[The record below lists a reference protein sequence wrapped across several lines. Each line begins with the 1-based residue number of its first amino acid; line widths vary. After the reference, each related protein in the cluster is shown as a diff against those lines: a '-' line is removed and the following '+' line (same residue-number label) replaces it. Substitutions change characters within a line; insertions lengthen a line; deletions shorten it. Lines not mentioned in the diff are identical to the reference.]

1 MYQKEYH
8 IHFVGIGG
16 IGMSGIAEILLK
28 LGYRVSG
35 SDARKTDITNRLESL
50 GCTVYEGHSAEQ
62 IEGANVVVTST
73 AIKKENPEVQAA
85 KKAYVPIIPRA
96 EMLAELMRLK
106 YSIAVAG
113 AHGKTSTTS
122 MTASVLEKGGLDPTV
137 VIGGV
142 LKSVESNAMH
152 GMGDFI
158 VAEADESDGS
168 FLKFSPSIA
177 IVTNIDREHLDYYDS
192 LNSIKKA
199 FVNFIARVP
208 FYGLSILCI
217 DSESVMDILPEIKG
231 RYTTYGLNTRAEYQA
246 RNICF
251 EGTTSR
257 FSVYYLEEPL
267 GEITLNLP
275 GAHNVTNC
283 LASIAVG
290 MELNI
295 PFKIIKCA
303 LETIQGVKR
312 RLELKGEASGVTVVD
327 DYGHHPTEIKATLLA
342 ARESWPDKRIVA
354 VFQPHRYTRTQA
366 LFDEFTRA
374 FYNTDKLFILPIY
387 PAGESPIEG
396 VTSESLCSKITERGH
411 KGTLYVENHE
421 EALAL
426 LMKELKKDDLLLT
439 LGAGNVLRIG
449 ENYLLKKQGTAPGSQ
464 VST

>member
-1 MYQKEYH
+1 MYQKQYH

-16 IGMSGIAEILLK
+16 IGMSGIAEILVK
-28 LGYRVSG
+28 LGYTVSG
-35 SDARKTDITNRLESL
+35 SDAKKTQITQRLESL
-50 GCTVYEGHSAEQ
+50 GCTTYEGHKAEQ
-62 IEGANVVVTST
+62 VEGANVVVTST

-85 KKAYVPIIPRA
+85 KKAGIPIIPRA

-122 MTASVLEKGGLDPTV
+122 MTASVLEKAGMDPTV

-142 LKSVESNAMH
+142 LKSAGTNALH

-199 FVNFIARVP
+199 FVNFISRVP
-208 FYGLSILCI
+208 FYGLSILCM
-217 DSESVMDILPEIKG
+217 DSESVQDILPEIKG
-231 RYTTYGLNTRAEYQA
+231 RYVTYGLNTRADYQA
-246 RNICF
+246 RNISF

-257 FSVYYLEEPL
+257 FSVYYLEEFL
-267 GEITLNLP
+267 GEISLNLP
-275 GAHNVTNC
+275 GVHNVTNC

-290 MELNI
+290 LELNI
-295 PFKIIKCA
+295 PFATIKCA
-303 LETIQGVKR
+303 LETLQGVKR
-312 RLELKGEASGVTVVD
+312 RLELKGEIDGVTVVD

-342 ARESWPDKRIVA
+342 ARECWPERRIVT
-354 VFQPHRYTRTQA
+354 VFQPHRFTRTQA
-366 LFDEFTRA
+366 LFDEFTRS
-374 FYNTDKLFILPIY
+374 FYNTDKLLVLPIY

-396 VTSESLCSKITERGH
+396 VSSESLCAKIRERGH
-411 KGTLYVENHE
+411 QNTGSVDSHE
-421 EALAL
+421 DVLAL
-426 LMKELKKDDLLLT
+426 LLADLKKDDLLIT
-439 LGAGNVLRIG
+439 LGAGNVYRVG
-449 ENYLLKKQGTAPGSQ
+449 ENYLKLKQDA
-464 VST
+464 

>member
-35 SDARKTDITNRLESL
+35 SDAKQTDITRRLESL
-50 GCTVYEGHSAEQ
+50 GCTVFEGHKAENV
-62 IEGANVVVTST
+62 EGANVVVTST
-73 AIKKENPEVQAA
+73 AIKKDNPEVQAA
-85 KKAYVPIIPRA
+85 KKDYIPIIPRA

-142 LKSVESNAMH
+142 LKSVGSNAMH
-152 GMGDFI
+152 GLGDFI

-208 FYGLSILCI
+208 FYGLSILCL
-217 DSESVMDILPEIKG
+217 DSESVQDILPEIKG
-231 RYTTYGLNTRAEYQA
+231 RYVTYGLNTRAEYQA
-246 RNICF
+246 RNISF

-257 FSVYYLEEPL
+257 FSVYYLDDLL

-275 GAHNVTNC
+275 GVHNVTNC

-290 MELNI
+290 MELNV
-295 PFKIIKCA
+295 PFKTIKCA

-312 RLELKGEASGVTVVD
+312 RLELKGEADGVTVVD

-354 VFQPHRYTRTQA
+354 VFQPHRFSRTQA

-374 FYNTDKLFILPIY
+374 FYNSDKLLVLPIY
-387 PAGESPIEG
+387 PAGENPIEG
-396 VTSESLCSKITERGH
+396 VDSESLCKKITERGH
-411 KGTLYVENHE
+411 KNALHVNSHE
-421 EALAL
+421 EVLAIL
-426 LMKELKKDDLLLT
+426 VKYLKKDDLLLT
-439 LGAGNVLRIG
+439 LGAGNVVRVG
-449 ENYLLKKQGTAPGSQ
+449 ENFLKLKHDAQ
-464 VST
+464 

>member
-35 SDARKTDITNRLESL
+35 SDAKQTDITRRLESL
-50 GCTVYEGHSAEQ
+50 GCTIFEGHNAENV
-62 IEGANVVVTST
+62 EGANVVVTST
-73 AIKKENPEVQAA
+73 AIKKDNPEVQAA
-85 KKAYVPIIPRA
+85 KKDYIPIIPRA

-122 MTASVLEKGGLDPTV
+122 MTAAVLEKGGLDPTV

-142 LKSVESNAMH
+142 LKSVGSNAMH
-152 GMGDFI
+152 GLGDFI

-208 FYGLSILCI
+208 FYGLSILCL
-217 DSESVMDILPEIKG
+217 DSESVQDILPEIKG
-231 RYTTYGLNTRAEYQA
+231 RYVTYGLNTRAEYQA
-246 RNICF
+246 RNISF

-257 FSVYYLEEPL
+257 FSVYYLDDLL

-275 GAHNVTNC
+275 GVHNVTNC

-290 MELNI
+290 MELNV
-295 PFKIIKCA
+295 PFKTIKCA

-312 RLELKGEASGVTVVD
+312 RLELKGEADGVTVVD

-354 VFQPHRYTRTQA
+354 VFQPHRFSRTQA

-374 FYNTDKLFILPIY
+374 FYNSDKLLVLPIY
-387 PAGESPIEG
+387 PAGENPIEG
-396 VTSESLCSKITERGH
+396 VDSESLCKKITERGH
-411 KGTLYVENHE
+411 KNALHVNSHE
-421 EALAL
+421 EVLAIL
-426 LMKELKKDDLLLT
+426 VKYLKKDDLLLT
-439 LGAGNVLRIG
+439 LGAGNVVRVG
-449 ENYLLKKQGTAPGSQ
+449 ENFLKLKHDAQ
-464 VST
+464 

>member
-8 IHFVGIGG
+8 IYFVGIGG

-35 SDARKTDITNRLESL
+35 SDMKKTDITTRLASL
-50 GCTVYEGHSAEQ
+50 GCTIYDGHRAEQ

-73 AIKKENPEVQAA
+73 AIKKDNPEVIAA
-85 KKAYVPIIPRA
+85 KKAYIPIIPRA

-122 MTASVLEKGGLDPTV
+122 ITAAVLEKGGLDPTV

-142 LKSVESNAMH
+142 LKSVGSNAMH

-177 IVTNIDREHLDYYDS
+177 IVTNIDREHLDHYDS

-217 DSESVMDILPEIKG
+217 DSEWVQDILPEIKG
-231 RYTTYGLNTRAEYQA
+231 RYTTYGLNTRADYQA
-246 RNICF
+246 RTISF
-251 EGTTSR
+251 EGTKSH
-257 FSVYYLEEPL
+257 FSVYYLDEKL
-267 GEITLNLP
+267 GDITLNLP
-275 GAHNVTNC
+275 GVHNVTNC

-290 MELNI
+290 CELNI
-295 PFKIIKCA
+295 PFKTIKCA

-312 RLELKGEASGVTVVD
+312 RLELKGEIDGITVVD

-354 VFQPHRYTRTQA
+354 VFQPHRFTRTQA

-374 FYNTDKLFILPIY
+374 FYNSDKLLVLPIY
-387 PAGESPIEG
+387 PAGETAIPG
-396 VTSESLCSKITERGH
+396 VDSNSLCEKIIELGH
-411 KGTLYVENHE
+411 QDTTFVEDLNQ
-421 EALAL
+421 AVSL
-426 LMKELKKDDLLLT
+426 LLPELRSDDLLLT
-439 LGAGNVLRIG
+439 LGAGNVLRVG
-449 ENYLLKKQGTAPGSQ
+449 ENFLIEKQNQ
-464 VST
+464 VTHP

>member
-35 SDARKTDITNRLESL
+35 SDAKQTDITRRLESL
-50 GCTVYEGHSAEQ
+50 GCTVFEGHKAENV
-62 IEGANVVVTST
+62 EGANVVVTST
-73 AIKKENPEVQAA
+73 AIKKDNPEVQAA
-85 KKAYVPIIPRA
+85 KKDYIPIIPRA

-122 MTASVLEKGGLDPTV
+122 MTAAVLEKAGLDPTV

-142 LKSVESNAMH
+142 LKSVGSNAMH
-152 GMGDFI
+152 GLGDFI

-208 FYGLSILCI
+208 FYGLSILCL
-217 DSESVMDILPEIKG
+217 DSESVQDILPEIKG
-231 RYTTYGLNTRAEYQA
+231 RYVTYGLNTRAEYQA
-246 RNICF
+246 RNISF
-251 EGTTSR
+251 EGTTGR
-257 FSVYYLEEPL
+257 FSVYYLDELL

-275 GAHNVTNC
+275 GVHNVTNC

-290 MELNI
+290 MELNV
-295 PFKIIKCA
+295 PFKTIKCA

-312 RLELKGEASGVTVVD
+312 RLELKGEADGVTVVD

-354 VFQPHRYTRTQA
+354 VFQPHRFSRTQA

-374 FYNTDKLFILPIY
+374 FYNSDKLLVLPIY
-387 PAGESPIEG
+387 PAGENPIEG
-396 VTSESLCSKITERGH
+396 VDSESLCKKITERGH
-411 KGTLYVENHE
+411 KNALHVNSHE
-421 EALAL
+421 EVLAIL
-426 LMKELKKDDLLLT
+426 VKYLKKDDLLLT
-439 LGAGNVLRIG
+439 LGAGNVVRVG
-449 ENYLLKKQGTAPGSQ
+449 ENFLKLKHDAQ
-464 VST
+464 

>member
-35 SDARKTDITNRLESL
+35 SDAKQTDITRRLESL
-50 GCTVYEGHSAEQ
+50 GCTVFEGHKAENV
-62 IEGANVVVTST
+62 EGANVVVTST
-73 AIKKENPEVQAA
+73 AIKKDNPEVQAA
-85 KKAYVPIIPRA
+85 KKDYIPIIPRA

-122 MTASVLEKGGLDPTV
+122 MTAAVLEKAGLDPTV

-142 LKSVESNAMH
+142 LKSVGSNAMH
-152 GMGDFI
+152 GLGDFI

-208 FYGLSILCI
+208 FYGLSILCL
-217 DSESVMDILPEIKG
+217 DSESVQDILPEIKG
-231 RYTTYGLNTRAEYQA
+231 RYVTYGLNTRAEYQA
-246 RNICF
+246 RNISF
-251 EGTTSR
+251 EGTTGR
-257 FSVYYLEEPL
+257 FSVYYLDELL

-275 GAHNVTNC
+275 GVHNVTNC

-290 MELNI
+290 MELNV
-295 PFKIIKCA
+295 PFKTIKCA

-312 RLELKGEASGVTVVD
+312 RLELKGEADGVTVVD

-374 FYNTDKLFILPIY
+374 FYNSDKLLVLPIY
-387 PAGESPIEG
+387 PAGETPIEG
-396 VTSESLCSKITERGH
+396 VDSESLCKKITERGH
-411 KGTLYVENHE
+411 KNTIHVPSHE
-421 EALAL
+421 DILAIL
-426 LMKELKKDDLLLT
+426 LKYLKKDDLLLT
-439 LGAGNVLRIG
+439 LGAGNVVRVG
-449 ENYLLKKQGTAPGSQ
+449 ENFLKLKHDAQ
-464 VST
+464 

>member
-8 IHFVGIGG
+8 IYFVGIGG

-28 LGYRVSG
+28 LGYQVSG
-35 SDARKTDITNRLESL
+35 SDMKKTDITTRLESL
-50 GCTVYEGHSAEQ
+50 GCTIYDGHRAEQ

-73 AIKKENPEVQAA
+73 AIKKDNPEVIAA
-85 KKAYVPIIPRA
+85 KKAYIPIIPRA

-122 MTASVLEKGGLDPTV
+122 ITAAVLEKGGLDPTV

-142 LKSVESNAMH
+142 LKSVGSNAMH

-177 IVTNIDREHLDYYDS
+177 IVTNIDREHLDHYDS

-217 DSESVMDILPEIKG
+217 DSEWVQDILPEIKG
-231 RYTTYGLNTRAEYQA
+231 RYTTYGLNTRADYQA
-246 RNICF
+246 RAISF
-251 EGTTSR
+251 EGTKSH
-257 FSVYYLEEPL
+257 FSVYYLDEKL
-267 GEITLNLP
+267 GDITLNLP
-275 GAHNVTNC
+275 GVHNVTNC

-290 MELNI
+290 CELNI
-295 PFKIIKCA
+295 PFKTIKCA

-312 RLELKGEASGVTVVD
+312 RLELKGEIDGITVVD

-354 VFQPHRYTRTQA
+354 VFQPHRFTRTQA

-374 FYNTDKLFILPIY
+374 FYNSDKLLVLPIY
-387 PAGESPIEG
+387 PAGETAIPG
-396 VTSESLCSKITERGH
+396 VDSNSLCEKIIELGH
-411 KGTLYVENHE
+411 QDTTFVEDLNQ
-421 EALAL
+421 AVSL
-426 LMKELKKDDLLLT
+426 LLPELRSDDLLLT
-439 LGAGNVLRIG
+439 LGAGNVLRVG
-449 ENYLLKKQGTAPGSQ
+449 ENFLIEKQNQ
-464 VST
+464 VNRP

>member
-35 SDARKTDITNRLESL
+35 SDAKQTDITRRLESL
-50 GCTVYEGHSAEQ
+50 GCTVFEGHRAENV
-62 IEGANVVVTST
+62 EGANVVVTST
-73 AIKKENPEVQAA
+73 AIKKDNPEVQAA
-85 KKAYVPIIPRA
+85 KKDYIPIIPRA

-122 MTASVLEKGGLDPTV
+122 MTAAVLEKGGLDPTV

-142 LKSVESNAMH
+142 LKSVGSNAMH
-152 GMGDFI
+152 GLGDFI

-208 FYGLSILCI
+208 FYGLSILCL
-217 DSESVMDILPEIKG
+217 DSESVQDILPEIKG
-231 RYTTYGLNTRAEYQA
+231 RYVTYGLNTRAEYQA
-246 RNICF
+246 RNISF

-257 FSVYYLEEPL
+257 FSVYYLDDLL

-275 GAHNVTNC
+275 GVHNVTNC

-290 MELNI
+290 MELNV
-295 PFKIIKCA
+295 PFKTIKCA

-312 RLELKGEASGVTVVD
+312 RLELKGEADGVTVVD

-354 VFQPHRYTRTQA
+354 VFQPHRFSRTQA

-374 FYNTDKLFILPIY
+374 FYNSDKLLVLPIY
-387 PAGESPIEG
+387 PAGENPIEG
-396 VTSESLCSKITERGH
+396 VDSESLCKKITERGH
-411 KGTLYVENHE
+411 KNALHVNSHE
-421 EALAL
+421 EVLAIL
-426 LMKELKKDDLLLT
+426 VKYLKKDDLLLT
-439 LGAGNVLRIG
+439 LGAGNVVRVG
-449 ENYLLKKQGTAPGSQ
+449 ENFLKLKHDAQ
-464 VST
+464 